1 MIQKLLSVFQKNPPG
16 LPRDVGNNDVAK
28 ELRQRKWSVFLA
40 ATFGYGFYYVC
51 RLTMSVVKKP
61 IVDSGLL
68 DVSEIGIVGSALF
81 FAYAVGKLVNGVLA
95 DRLNVRVFMATGL
108 FVSACANVLL
118 GFSATFWAFV
128 VLWGVSGWFQSFGAA
143 CSVVSI
149 STWYDDKQRGS
160 FYGMWSSSHNIGEAI
175 TFIGTAIIVTSFGW
189 RWGFWAAGLSCIVAS
204 FLIWRFLCE
213 HPSVY
218 GLPGGG
224 SEASS
229 APTKNSLTAK
239 QFAVFKNPVIWTLAG
254 ASAFFYVTRYAI
266 TSWGI
271 FFLEAEKGYS
281 TLEASAILSI
291 GSITGIVST
300 FFAGL
305 FSDQF
310 FGGRRNA
317 PALMFGILYVLATAL
332 FVFGPADSVIDA
344 ISMLLFGFALGALIV
359 YVGGLMA
366 VDLCS
371 KDVSGT
377 ALGVI
382 GVASYLGA
390 GIQDII
396 SGYLIEGGKTTTA
409 GVATY
414 DFEMA
419 GWLWVGSSVISLLLA
434 ASVWNAK
441 SID

>member
-1 MIQKLLSVFQKNPPG
+1 MIQKLLSVFQKNPPA

-81 FAYAVGKLVNGVLA
+81 FAYAAGKLVNGVLA

-218 GLPGGG
+218 GLPDGA

-229 APTKNSLTAK
+229 ALTKKSLTAK

-281 TLEASAILSI
+281 TLEASAILSV

-332 FVFGPADSVIDA
+332 FVFGPADSVIDS

-377 ALGVI
+377 ALGII

-409 GVATY
+409 GVANY

>member
-1 MIQKLLSVFQKNPPG
+1 MIQKLLSVFQKNPPA

-81 FAYAVGKLVNGVLA
+81 FAYAAGKLVNGVLA

-213 HPSVY
+213 HPLVY
-218 GLPGGG
+218 GLPDGA

-229 APTKNSLTAK
+229 ALTKKSLTAK

-281 TLEASAILSI
+281 TLEASAILSV

-332 FVFGPADSVIDA
+332 FVFGPADSVIDS

-409 GVATY
+409 GVANY